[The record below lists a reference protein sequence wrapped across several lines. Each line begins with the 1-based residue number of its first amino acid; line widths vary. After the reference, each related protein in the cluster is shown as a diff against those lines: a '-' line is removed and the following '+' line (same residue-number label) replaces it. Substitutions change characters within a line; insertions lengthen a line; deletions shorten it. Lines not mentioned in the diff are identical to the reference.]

1 MRCGLQMP
9 LEQQVELLQ
18 TTRTLYVGNLS
29 FYTTEEQI
37 YELFSR
43 AGEVAR
49 IVMGLNRLNMT
60 PCGFCFVEC
69 YSRADALACVRYLT
83 GTVLDERVIR
93 VALDR
98 GFEEGRQYGRGRTGR
113 QNRDD
118 HRDYYD
124 PDRGGWGREGAPPDL
139 PLRGADD
146 RKRRRPDE
154 APEYERPY
162 ARRR

>member
-1 MRCGLQMP
+1 MQMP
-9 LEQQVELLQ
+9 LEQQLQ
-18 TTRTLYVGNLS
+18 MLKTTCTLYVGNLS

-43 AGEVAR
+43 AGEVRR
-49 IVMGLNRLNMT
+49 IIMGLNRTTMT

-69 YSRADALACVRYLT
+69 FSRSDAEACIKYLT

-93 VALDR
+93 VDWDR
-98 GFEEGRQYGRGRTGR
+98 GFEEGRQYGRGRTGG
-113 QNRDD
+113 QTRDE

-124 PDRGGWGREGAPPDL
+124 PGRGGWGRAALTSPDG
-139 PLRGADD
+139 PAD
-146 RKRRRPDE
+146 RKRRRPDDFDDGD
-154 APEYERPY
+154 RPY